1 MKLVN
6 ESLEEYNFP
15 KHTNKV
21 KGGKGDDLYAEDVDP
36 HELQMGIEVEYE
48 HTNDPE
54 IACEIALDHLSE
66 LPNYYRYL
74 IGKGI
79 ADEEKAIELFH
90 EFYPE
95 LEIEELEIKECVVK
109 PFFQKYIK

>member
-1 MKLVN
+1 MKKLIP

-21 KGGKGDDLYAEDVDP
+21 KGGKGDNTDP
-36 HELQMGIEVEYE
+36 SDIDPRELQMGIEVEYE
-48 HTNDPE
+48 HTDDPE
-54 IACEIALDHLSE
+54 IACEIAADHLTE
-66 LPNYYRYL
+66 LPNYYKYL

-90 EFYPE
+90 KFYPD

-109 PFFQKYIK
+109 PFFKNI